1 MMTKALLH
9 ELGKSKSFGR
19 LSLLAKVLWPMLL
32 STSDDQGRGDAESD
46 AIKWYVCPNV
56 PEIELD
62 NIGNLLEEMKSQE
75 MITLYTARCGCCAY
89 QINHWWDFQELQ
101 WARPSK
107 WTPPDGWTDRIR
119 YSNRGDYH
127 QNAGWDTTGGYD
139 AQPIERAKTKS
150 GKGKGEK
157 HPDNQ
162 VETQV
167 ETQVENSVDFQPNL
181 TELNPTQ
188 PNLTHSDQ
196 GAPVP
201 QVSEPAGILDLGGIP
216 PPPTRPILLPDQ
228 IPKPDPDLGALYSS
242 EILPQIAAS
251 MTRATYDQWLAH
263 SVLLGVV
270 DHCAVVQVASD
281 YAVDWC
287 RERLHKAILPPLS
300 GVLRLA
306 RQVEID
312 KVAFVPQPGGT

>member
-1 MMTKALLH
+1 MGGKPKTPALFTPLFEPAIIKYGIMAAAVFGEVWRYSQMGKSMCVASRKTIADNLNLTIRTVDKYLALL
-9 ELGKSKSFGR
+9 SS
-19 LSLLAKVLWPMLL
+19 
-32 STSDDQGRGDAESD
+32 GDEPY
-46 AIKWYVCPNV
+46 IKDLTPDVRNRPHAYVDTGQCRV
-56 PEIELD
+56 DSETAMQ
-62 NIGNLLEEMKSQE
+62 NLHS
-75 MITLYTARCGCCAY
+75 GV
-89 QINHWWDFQELQ
+89 QEL
-101 WARPSK
+101 PTES
-107 WTPPDGWTDRIR
+107 TEMPPDGVQDVHSTVQDLHTGVQTFPQ
-119 YSNRGDYH
+119 RGA
-127 QNAGWDTTGGYD
+127 NLALEESIKRDT
-139 AQPIERAKTKS
+139 S
-150 GKGKGEK
+150 
-157 HPDNQ
+157 
-162 VETQV
+162 ETSQ
-167 ETQVENSVDFQPNL
+167 ES
-181 TELNPTQ
+181 
-188 PNLTHSDQ
+188 S
-196 GAPVP
+196 
-201 QVSEPAGILDLGGIP
+201 SLDLGDIP
-216 PPPTRPILLPDQ
+216 PPPARPILLPDQ